1 MKQIRPCSTW
11 TRDSDDY
18 LFNPQVEK
26 ISHFLLDIQI
36 FSPNFKGRVSDTPP
50 IELLK
55 KKNLMEGK
63 FSGIK
68 FIR

>member
-18 LFNPQVEK
+18 LFNPQVSAK
-26 ISHFLLDIQI
+26 TLQSHLLDI
-36 FSPNFKGRVSDTPP
+36 SPNFKGRVLDTQA

-55 KKNLMEGK
+55 KKNLMGGN